1 MGPLKGLT
9 IIEIAGLGPGPFAGM
24 LLADMGADVIRVERP
39 GGGLFATMQ
48 NPRLDLLNRNK
59 RCISINL
66 KHSDGVDTLLRMLEQ
81 ADALLEGNRPGVM
94 ERLGAGPEQCLARN
108 PALVYGRMTGWG
120 QEGPMSG
127 EVGHDINYIALA
139 GALHPIGRRG
149 EKPAI
154 PLNLV
159 GDFGGGG
166 LMLAYGMVCAL
177 LEAQH
182 SGKGQVVD
190 AAMIDGAAALMAST
204 FAASQVDFWTD
215 ERGTN
220 MLDSG
225 AHFYEVYE
233 TRDGKYIA
241 LGAIE
246 PQFYASLLERLGD
259 DAAFFENQF
268 DIERWPEMKEQLAAI
283 VRQKTRDEWDAVFAG
298 SNACYAPVLSMAE
311 VRHHPHHQA
320 RGTFLDD
327 GDIWQPAPAPRF
339 SRTPGSVRRDPAGI
353 GEHSS
358 EILREMGFEERDIA
372 ARLASGA
379 VHQLVPTAASDID
392 A

>member
-166 LMLAYGMVCAL
+166 LMLAFGMVCAL

>member
-1 MGPLKGLT
+1 MGPLQGIT
-9 IIEIAGLGPGPFAGM
+9 VIEIAGLGPGPFAAM
-24 LLADMGADVIRVERP
+24 LLADMGAEVIRVERP
-39 GGGLFATMQ
+39 GGSMFATGQ
-48 NPRLDLLNRNK
+48 NPRLDFLNRNK
-59 RCISINL
+59 RCISVDL
-66 KHSDGVDTLLRMLEQ
+66 KHADGIDTVLTILEK

-94 ERLGAGPEQCLARN
+94 ERLGLGPDVCLQRN

-120 QEGPMSG
+120 QEGPMAN
-127 EVGHDINYIALA
+127 EAGHDINYIALA
-139 GALHPIGRRG
+139 GALHGIGRAG

-177 LEAQH
+177 LEAKN
-182 SGKGQVVD
+182 SGLGQVVD

-204 FAASQVDFWTD
+204 FGANQVGFWSD

-220 MLDSG
+220 LLDSG

-233 TRDGKYIA
+233 TADHKYIS

-246 PQFYASLLERLGD
+246 PQFYQALLEKLGD
-259 DAAFFENQF
+259 DAGLFENQF
-268 DIERWPEMKEQLAAI
+268 DIENWPAMKKEMARIIKC
-283 VRQKTRDEWDAVFAG
+283 KTRDEWDDIFSGAD
-298 SNACYAPVLSMAE
+298 ACYAPVLSMAE

-327 GDIWQPAPAPRF
+327 GDVWQPAPAPRF
-339 SRTPGSVRRDPAGI
+339 SRTPGEVRRCAAQI
-353 GEHSS
+353 GEHSE
-358 EILREMGFEERDIA
+358 EILREFGFDEEQVAQRI
-372 ARLASGA
+372 ASGA
-379 VHQLVPTAASDID
+379 VHQPEDST
-392 A
+392 